1 MSCLRFSC
9 NFLNMTHI
17 FWERAILNSSIFDLS
32 ERNIYHSLENSSKKL
47 KINDHYKQNK
57 WNFIFPPGM
66 VYLVFIIIFLSFFC
80 KLKFDLSLLL
90 EYLNITFSI
99 VEKELDIF
107 LICIKLIKIDLQIAY
122 WDQWSN
128 IWTRDYIFSWD
139 LLAFIKLYCQGIH
152 YKIDI
157 EKLVIIITINLRIL
171 FSFLVIPISLWS
183 VVTL

>member
-32 ERNIYHSLENSSKKL
+32 ERNIYHSLENSGKKL

-128 IWTRDYIFSWD
+128 IWNQRLHFLMIFVG
-139 LLAFIKLYCQGIH
+139 FHQ
-152 YKIDI
+152 
-157 EKLVIIITINLRIL
+157 VILPRH
-171 FSFLVIPISLWS
+171 SL
-183 VVTL
+183 